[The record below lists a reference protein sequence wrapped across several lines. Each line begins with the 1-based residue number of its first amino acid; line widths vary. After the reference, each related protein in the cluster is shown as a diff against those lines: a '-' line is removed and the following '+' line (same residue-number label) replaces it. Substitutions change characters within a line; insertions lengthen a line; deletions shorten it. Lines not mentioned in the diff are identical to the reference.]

1 MLYYLKKNKN
11 KTLDYSGKM
20 TLFKVLYFQ
29 EKKFFSGNEY
39 KSKGER
45 GYGSGGEKNQTGLRL
60 LINIQCH
67 EIIKD

>member
-1 MLYYLKKNKN
+1 
-11 KTLDYSGKM
+11 M
-20 TLFKVLYFQ
+20 TMFKVLYFQ

>member
-45 GYGSGGEKNQTGLRL
+45 GYGSGGEKIRL
-60 LINIQCH
+60 VS
-67 EIIKD
+67 DFSSTSSVMR